1 MEAISS
7 TIQNTTVTPTANV
20 GTIQT
25 SIQQNIEPQPQQAST
40 KVSEKEVQQAISE
53 VTSNLGEINE
63 SIGFSYEK
71 KLGQLFVL
79 VTDSASGEVIREVPS
94 KDFIKHKLAMQEMIG
109 LLLDKQV

>member
-7 TIQNTTVTPTANV
+7 TIQNTTVTPTVNV
-20 GTIQT
+20 GVLQT
-25 SIQQNIEPQPQQAST
+25 SIQKNVQPQVETSA
-40 KVSEKEVQQAISE
+40 VSEKEVQKAIQE
-53 VTSNLGEINE
+53 VSSNLGSANV

-79 VTDSASGEVIREVPS
+79 VTDSKSGEVIREVPS

>member
-7 TIQNTTVTPTANV
+7 TIQTNAVTPALSSGAV
-20 GTIQT
+20 QI
-25 SIQQNIEPQPQQAST
+25 SKPQVEST
-40 KVSEKEVQQAISE
+40 NKPSEQPVSEKDVQQAINE
-53 VTSNLGEINE
+53 ITSSIGQTNE

-94 KDFIKHKLAMQEMIG
+94 KDFIKHQLAMQEIIG
-109 LLLDKQV
+109 LLLDKQA

>member
-7 TIQNTTVTPTANV
+7 TIPINAVTPALSSGAV
-20 GTIQT
+20 QSSKPQIEST
-25 SIQQNIEPQPQQAST
+25 STSSAQPISV
-40 KVSEKEVQQAISE
+40 KDVQQAISE
-53 VTSNLGEINE
+53 VTNSLGKANE

-79 VTDSASGEVIREVPS
+79 VTDSSSGEVIREVPS

-109 LLLDKQV
+109 LLLDKKA